1 MKEGERERDR
11 TRGTEIVDYT
21 NSGRDKDRER
31 GRERIRETMIKI
43 KKKRKIIGIER
54 GERLGETLTK
64 IKKNVINQREK
75 AKSRANDPNTVSFF
89 VFISTS
95 VGPRAARQRPPSSHA
110 AGRLLR
116 FFMSLSV
123 CLCVICRRKPRGVK
137 PRDFVFFF
145 FSFSTATE

>member
-11 TRGTEIVDYT
+11 TRGTEIEDYT

-31 GRERIRETMIKI
+31 GGRRIRETMIKI
-43 KKKRKIIGIER
+43 IKKIYGYREKGREIDR
-54 GERLGETLTK
+54 ETLTK

-75 AKSRANDPNTVSFF
+75 AKPRANDPNAVSFF

-95 VGPRAARQRPPSSHA
+95 VGPRAARQGPPSSHA

-116 FFMSLSV
+116 FFYVSVCLSV
-123 CLCVICRRKPRGVK
+123 CHLP
-137 PRDFVFFF
+137 
-145 FSFSTATE
+145 SEATWCQAP